1 MLSFTHRVDLVS
13 NGQCAAIAEDCDH
26 AGVEEHHRGALS
38 ENEEEEEEEEEQEH
52 SSSGE

>member
-38 ENEEEEEEEEEQEH
+38 EEEEEEEEEH

>member
-1 MLSFTHRVDLVS
+1 MLSFTHRIDLVS

-26 AGVEEHHRGALS
+26 AGVEEHHKGALS
-38 ENEEEEEEEEEQEH
+38 ENEEEEEEEEEH